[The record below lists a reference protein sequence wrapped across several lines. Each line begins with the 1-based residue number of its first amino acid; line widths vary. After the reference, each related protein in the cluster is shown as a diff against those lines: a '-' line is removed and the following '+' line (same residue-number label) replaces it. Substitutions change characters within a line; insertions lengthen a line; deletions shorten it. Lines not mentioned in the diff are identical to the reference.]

1 MSKTSSVF
9 SKKCKTAAT
18 SIGASEQRL
27 NSTALSLI
35 FSILVCNSGS
45 CSSLISYRHLHTC
58 TARSLSSVSGQE
70 GNSPFSA
77 IASAL
82 DIGCSNWSLM
92 YITVSLYTMTK
103 STSVIF
109 ILMFAIAFGL
119 EQWNFS
125 LVAIVFL
132 IASGL
137 FLFTFESTAFSAEGF
152 VLALLASGLSGLR
165 WTLSQILTQKQE
177 LGLHNPLD
185 TLYHLQPFMT
195 LTIIPLAFYIEGEKL
210 AVSPKLFAAP
220 DSHVI
225 WVTVSMLLFGGFLA
239 LMISISE
246 FLLLSHTSSLT
257 LSIAGIFKE
266 ICILSLATEF
276 AGDKM
281 TMVNFFGLV
290 LCLCGI
296 SVHVVTKATKE
307 AESVKVTEMTNGGIE
322 LKELLK
328 EYTATS
334 DYEDDEFE
342 LNIYGKR

>member
-1 MSKTSSVF
+1 LFVL
-9 SKKCKTAAT
+9 
-18 SIGASEQRL
+18 Q
-27 NSTALSLI
+27 
-35 FSILVCNSGS
+35 
-45 CSSLISYRHLHTC
+45 
-58 TARSLSSVSGQE
+58 
-70 GNSPFSA
+70 
-77 IASAL
+77 
-82 DIGCSNWSLM
+82 
-92 YITVSLYTMTK
+92 
-103 STSVIF
+103 
-109 ILMFAIAFGL
+109 
-119 EQWNFS
+119 NFS

-152 VLALLASGLSGLR
+152 VLALLASALSGLR

-307 AESVKVTEMTNGGIE
+307 AESVKVIEMTNGGIE

-328 EYTATS
+328 EYTGAS